1 MVKITK
7 NLRTFFSIIA
17 LILIF
22 IFPGFSQSKDELE
35 KRKNDNIE
43 KIKYSRQLLEKTK
56 ESKNYSVNQVLII
69 EKGIKYR
76 ERLIINLQEEITKAE
91 KQILR
96 INEAI
101 IDNKKEQERLKNEYA
116 LLVKKSYR
124 NLEDEYAMMYILSS
138 EDINQAYQRIKY
150 INYLNDYRKETIDEI
165 GNLNDSL
172 FTLNDSINKV
182 LELKKQTISNLDS
195 EKRELRKDK
204 QNKWQIVENLKTK
217 EASLVKELKER
228 ELIQLRIESEI
239 KKLIEEEARK
249 ARASNSINKLT
260 PEQQLVSDAFGKNI
274 GLLPWPTEQGI
285 ITGEFGEHEHPVL
298 KGIKIKRN
306 GIDISTSKGANVRAV
321 FNGEVTKVVAI
332 PGANYTV
339 IITHGNF
346 RTVYQN
352 LVNVRVKAGDPV
364 ETKEYL
370 GKVYSDSDEQSKIH
384 FEIWRDMN
392 ILDPEAWLSK

>member
-1 MVKITK
+1 M
-7 NLRTFFSIIA
+7 
-17 LILIF
+17 ILIF